1 MPGVYRVEKIL
12 NKRKKNGKV
21 EYYIKW
27 KGYNDPKDNSWVERS
42 MCHCEDLIRAF
53 EKHRKALKNGEPLE
67 PDENDVDGPG
77 QASLPYPVP
86 GKIYK
91 CTRADDDKVKIARVL
106 GVQPHNGEK
115 VAMVR
120 YVDDT
125 LEIVP
130 TAAVKKA
137 DPEALL
143 EYYEALR
150 RGDPVMYKQKL
161 AVEDSKK
168 VDVAAT
174 KVDAKQQELVNNENM
189 APGCSKDLYKDFD

>member
-1 MPGVYRVEKIL
+1 MIQLL
-12 NKRKKNGKV
+12 NRDIFHV
-21 EYYIKW
+21 
-27 KGYNDPKDNSWVERS
+27 DVFTPKFS
-42 MCHCEDLIRAF
+42 F
-53 EKHRKALKNGEPLE
+53 Q

-137 DPEALL
+137 DPEV
-143 EYYEALR
+143 R
-150 RGDPVMYKQKL
+150 
-161 AVEDSKK
+161 
-168 VDVAAT
+168 
-174 KVDAKQQELVNNENM
+174 
-189 APGCSKDLYKDFD
+189 